1 MKRIEESKLNMYEV
15 TRDLLNETETEIIEA
30 MPVMTDYR
38 TNLANN
44 IISITNYG
52 SSQKLNRKGVKDN
65 KEALKDSLVTTASEV
80 SRKVQGYAVNTSNLV
95 LLKEVRYSE
104 STLKRQPDNILVII
118 SNIIYDKAK
127 ANLGALA
134 PYGIDDPVL
143 VELRKAIDDYELSI
157 PKPRTGIITKKMAT
171 TTLKQLFTT
180 TDAMLKDQMDVLV
193 GIIKDTYP
201 EFYVNYTN
209 SRKVIKPV
217 THPLAILCTVVDET
231 NNPIPGV
238 TATIE
243 NNTTTYKTKTKGHF
257 YVKSFPEGTYQFTFT
272 KEGYETQPTTVV
284 VNKGER
290 TNIKITLTAIE
301 QLNKAS

>member
-1 MKRIEESKLNMYEV
+1 MKRIEESKLTMYEV
-15 TRDLLNETETEIIEA
+15 TRDLLNETEAAIIEA
-30 MPVMTDYR
+30 MPLMTEYR
-38 TNLANN
+38 TNLENN
-44 IISITNYG
+44 IVSITNYG

-65 KEALKDSLVTTASEV
+65 KEALKDILVTTAAEV

-95 LLKEVRYSE
+95 LLKEVKYSE

-127 ANLGALA
+127 ANLSVLA
-134 PYGIDDPVL
+134 PYGVDDPVL
-143 VELRKAIDDYELSI
+143 VELRKAIDNYEQSI
-157 PKPRTGIITKKMAT
+157 PKPRTGIISKKMAT
-171 TTLKQLFTT
+171 TTLKQLFAT

-209 SRKVIKPV
+209 SRKVIKPI
-217 THPLAILCTVVDET
+217 THPLAILCTVIDEA

-243 NNTTTYKTKTKGHF
+243 NNTATYKTKTKGRF